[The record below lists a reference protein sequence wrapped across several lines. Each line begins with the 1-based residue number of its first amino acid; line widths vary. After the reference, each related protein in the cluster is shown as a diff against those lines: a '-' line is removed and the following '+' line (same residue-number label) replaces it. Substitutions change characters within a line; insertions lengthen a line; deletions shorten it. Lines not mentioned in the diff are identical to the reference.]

1 MNKIKRLEKMRYSIL
16 TTDLTRCYICH
27 APKSDI
33 HEVYEGARRIAS
45 MKYGCC
51 LPVCRSCHN
60 VLHNNYDF
68 ALTYKKLFQQEFEKK
83 YSRDYFIEIFKRSYL

>member
-16 TTDLTRCYICH
+16 TDDLSRCYICH

-60 VLHNNYDF
+60 VLHNNY
-68 ALTYKKLFQQEFEKK
+68 ALNEKCIPFCSCR
-83 YSRDYFIEIFKRSYL
+83 YYIM